1 MPSTYWVGLSEILQ
15 YHIVKFHSFC
25 GLLHQH
31 KMHHHH
37 RQQALSNSGDH
48 NGAIRSYDKALA
60 IDANDVDALTSKG
73 ADLIRLGKYAEAI
86 KYYDRALAI
95 DPNPKDVG
103 VLGNKG
109 IALYHLGN
117 YTGAIQYYDKA
128 LAIDAKNLDALNNK
142 RLAIQK
148 LKIHY

>member
-1 MPSTYWVGLSEILQ
+1 MQKPSES
-15 YHIVKFHSFC
+15 
-25 GLLHQH
+25 
-31 KMHHHH
+31 
-37 RQQALSNSGDH
+37 
-48 NGAIRSYDKALA
+48 
-60 IDANDVDALTSKG
+60 
-73 ADLIRLGKYAEAI
+73 
-86 KYYDRALAI
+86 YDRALAI

-117 YTGAIQYYDKA
+117 YTGAIQSYDKA